1 MALYKETI
9 ERLDERYATGSSNYF
24 SIYETYEDLEKFAQA
39 IYALGVKD
47 ERERLAKKFDEAGW
61 HPYAEVIR
69 G

>member
-1 MALYKETI
+1 M
-9 ERLDERYATGSSNYF
+9 LDKSVVCNVWWSRPDFTEQQ
-24 SIYETYEDLEKFAQA
+24 EWDMDDLLWFAQA